1 MSTSFIE
8 ELRWRKMLHNITP
21 GVEEFLASGSRK
33 GYVGFDPTADSLGV
47 GNLVQVM
54 MLVHFQ
60 RAGHE
65 PVALLGGAT
74 GMIGDPSFK
83 AEERKLLSKDILNEN
98 LSSQRLQIEK
108 LLNKSAIVLD
118 NNEWFGNFNFLD
130 FIRDV
135 GKHITVNYMLA
146 KDSVKSRQDSGIS
159 FTEFSYQL
167 VQAFD
172 FHFLSKNKEI
182 RLQMGGS
189 DQWGNITTGIELNRR
204 MGGQNSYAITTPLI
218 KKADGTKFGKTE
230 GGNIWLDPKR
240 TSPYKFY
247 QFWLNSSDVDSSDYI
262 RIFTTKSKTEIE
274 DIEEKHRKE
283 PHLRILQKELALDV
297 TERVHSAQHAKKA
310 IKTSEILFGKGT
322 TEMLK
327 ELSENDLLDVFSG
340 VPIINVSLELLNPEI
355 SVINLVTA
363 NSSLFKS
370 RGEAKKLIQA
380 GAVSINKSKV
390 LLDDLI
396 NQTNFLKDKYLIVQ
410 KGKKNYALVILE

>member
-1 MSTSFIE
+1 MNTSFIE

-21 GVEEFLASGSRK
+21 GVEEFLASDPRK
-33 GYVGFDPTADSLGV
+33 GYIGFDPTADSLGV
-47 GNLVQVM
+47 GNLVQIM

-83 AEERKLLSKDILNEN
+83 AEERKLLSKEVLNDN
-98 LSSQRLQIEK
+98 LSSQRLQIDK
-108 LLNKSAIVLD
+108 LLNNSAIILD
-118 NNEWFGNFNFLD
+118 NNDWFRNFNFLD

-167 VQAFD
+167 IQAFD

-182 RLQMGGS
+182 CLQMGGS

-204 MGGQNSYAITTPLI
+204 MGGKNSYAITTPLI

-247 QFWLNSSDVDSSDYI
+247 QFWLNSSDEDSGDYI
-262 RIFTTKSKTEIE
+262 RIFTTKSKTKIE
-274 DIEEKHRKE
+274 EIEEKHFKE

-297 TERVHSAQHAKKA
+297 TKRVHSFEAANNA

-327 ELSENDLLDVFSG
+327 DLSENDLLDVFSG
-340 VPIINVSLELLNPEI
+340 VPIINVSLESLNPGI
-355 SVINLVTA
+355 SIMNLVTA
-363 NSSLFKS
+363 NTSLFKS

-390 LLDDLI
+390 SLDDLI
-396 NQTNFLKDKYLIVQ
+396 TRTDFLKEKYIVVQ

>member
-1 MSTSFIE
+1 
-8 ELRWRKMLHNITP
+8 MLHNITP
-21 GVEEFLASGSRK
+21 GVEEFLASDPRK
-33 GYVGFDPTADSLGV
+33 GYIGFDPTADSLGV
-47 GNLVQVM
+47 GNLVQIM

-83 AEERKLLSKDILNEN
+83 AEERKLLSKEVLNDN
-98 LSSQRLQIEK
+98 LSSQRLQIDK
-108 LLNKSAIVLD
+108 LLNNSAIILD
-118 NNEWFGNFNFLD
+118 NNDWFRNFNFLD

-167 VQAFD
+167 IQAFD

-182 RLQMGGS
+182 CLQMGGS

-204 MGGQNSYAITTPLI
+204 MGGKNSYAITTPLI

-247 QFWLNSSDVDSSDYI
+247 QFWLNSSDEDSGDYI
-262 RIFTTKSKTEIE
+262 RIFTTKSKTKIE
-274 DIEEKHRKE
+274 EIEEKHFKE

-297 TERVHSAQHAKKA
+297 TKRVHSFEAANNA

-327 ELSENDLLDVFSG
+327 DLSENDLLDVFSG
-340 VPIINVSLELLNPEI
+340 VPIINVSLESLNPGI
-355 SVINLVTA
+355 SIMNLVTA
-363 NSSLFKS
+363 NTSLFKS

-390 LLDDLI
+390 SLDDLI
-396 NQTNFLKDKYLIVQ
+396 TRTDFLKEKYIVVQ

>member
-83 AEERKLLSKDILNEN
+83 AEERKLLSKDILNKN

>member
-33 GYVGFDPTADSLGV
+33 GYIGFDPTADSLGV

-108 LLNKSAIVLD
+108 LLNNSAIVLD
-118 NNEWFGNFNFLD
+118 NNEWFRNFNFLD

-167 VQAFD
+167 IQAFD
-172 FHFLSKNKEI
+172 FHFLSKNKKI

-204 MGGQNSYAITTPLI
+204 MGGENSYAITTPLI

-230 GGNIWLDPKR
+230 SGNIWLDPKR

-247 QFWLNSSDVDSSDYI
+247 QFWLNSSDEDSSDYI

-297 TERVHSAQHAKKA
+297 TKRVHSEQDANNAT
-310 IKTSEILFGKGT
+310 KTSEILFGKGT

-340 VPIINVSLELLNPEI
+340 VPIINVSSELFNPGI

-370 RGEAKKLIQA
+370 KGEAKKLIQA
-380 GAVSINKSKV
+380 GAVSVNKSKAS
-390 LLDDLI
+390 LDDFI
-396 NQTNFLKDKYLIVQ
+396 NQTDFLKDKYLVVQ

>member
-1 MSTSFIE
+1 MSISFIE
-8 ELRWRKMLHNITP
+8 ELRWRKMLHDITP
-21 GVEEFLASGSRK
+21 GVEEFLASDSRK
-33 GYVGFDPTADSLGV
+33 GYIGFDPTADSLGV

-54 MLVHFQ
+54 MLIHFQ

-83 AEERKLLSKDILNEN
+83 AEERKLLSKERLKAN
-98 LSSQRLQIEK
+98 LVSQRLQIEK
-108 LLNKSAIVLD
+108 LLNNSAIILD
-118 NNEWFGNFNFLD
+118 NNEWFQNFNFLD

-167 VQAFD
+167 IQAFD

-204 MGGQNSYAITTPLI
+204 MGGENSFAITTPLI

-247 QFWLNSSDVDSSDYI
+247 QFWLNSSDEDSSDYI

-274 DIEEKHRKE
+274 KIEEKHME
-283 PHLRILQKELALDV
+283 NPHLRVLQKELALDV
-297 TERVHSAQHAKKA
+297 TERVHSAEAANNA

-327 ELSENDLLDVFSG
+327 ELSEKDLLDVFSG
-340 VPIINVSLELLNPEI
+340 VPILNVSYKLLDPGI
-355 SVINLVTA
+355 SVMNLVTA
-363 NSSLFKS
+363 NSGLFKS

-380 GAVSINKSKV
+380 GAVSINKSKIS
-390 LLDDLI
+390 LDDQL
-396 NQTNFLKDKYLIVQ
+396 TLTDFLKEKYLVVQ
-410 KGKKNYALVILE
+410 KGKKNYALVVLQ

>member
-1 MSTSFIE
+1 MSTSFLE

-83 AEERKLLSKDILNEN
+83 AEERKLLSKDILNKN

-118 NNEWFGNFNFLD
+118 NNEWFRNFNFLD

-167 VQAFD
+167 IQAFD

-204 MGGQNSYAITTPLI
+204 MGGENSYAITTPLI

-230 GGNIWLDPKR
+230 SGNIWLDPKR

-247 QFWLNSSDVDSSDYI
+247 QFWLNSSDEDSSDYI

-340 VPIINVSLELLNPEI
+340 VPIINVSSELFNPGI

-380 GAVSINKSKV
+380 GAVSVNKSKAS
-390 LLDDLI
+390 LDDFI
-396 NQTNFLKDKYLIVQ
+396 NQTDFLKNKYLVVQ

>member
-1 MSTSFIE
+1 
-8 ELRWRKMLHNITP
+8 MLHNITP

>member
-1 MSTSFIE
+1 MNTSFIE

-21 GVEEFLASGSRK
+21 GVEEFLASDPRK
-33 GYVGFDPTADSLGV
+33 GYIGFDPTADSLGV
-47 GNLVQVM
+47 GNLVQIM

-83 AEERKLLSKDILNEN
+83 AEERKLLSKEVLNDN
-98 LSSQRLQIEK
+98 LSSQRLQIDK
-108 LLNKSAIVLD
+108 LLNNSAIILD
-118 NNEWFGNFNFLD
+118 NNDWFRNFNFLD

-167 VQAFD
+167 IQAFD

-182 RLQMGGS
+182 CLQMGGS

-204 MGGQNSYAITTPLI
+204 MGGKNSYAITTPLI

-247 QFWLNSSDVDSSDYI
+247 QFWLNSSDEDSGDYI
-262 RIFTTKSKTEIE
+262 RIFTTKSKTKIE
-274 DIEEKHRKE
+274 EIEEKHFKE

-297 TERVHSAQHAKKA
+297 TKRVHSFEAANNA

-327 ELSENDLLDVFSG
+327 DLSENDLLDVFSG
-340 VPIINVSLELLNPEI
+340 VPIINVSLESLNPGI
-355 SVINLVTA
+355 SIMNLVTA
-363 NSSLFKS
+363 NTSLFKS

-390 LLDDLI
+390 SLDDLI
-396 NQTNFLKDKYLIVQ
+396 TRTDFLKEKYIIVQ

>member
-1 MSTSFIE
+1 
-8 ELRWRKMLHNITP
+8 
-21 GVEEFLASGSRK
+21 
-33 GYVGFDPTADSLGV
+33 
-47 GNLVQVM
+47 
-54 MLVHFQ
+54 
-60 RAGHE
+60 
-65 PVALLGGAT
+65 LLGGAT

>member
-1 MSTSFIE
+1 
-8 ELRWRKMLHNITP
+8 MLHNITP

-83 AEERKLLSKDILNEN
+83 AEERKLLSKDILNKN

>member
-83 AEERKLLSKDILNEN
+83 AEERKLLSKDILNKN

-274 DIEEKHRKE
+274 EIEEKHRKE

-390 LLDDLI
+390 LLDDFI